1 MYWCC
6 LFRGEVL
13 FVVDFV
19 TTSDDVRYHCNIM
32 LSTAPGGS
40 TVQCV
45 AGGSLVKLLYLLMLK
60 SHSECVLL
68 VLLTLLLV
76 ALSLTVYRNVV

>member
-1 MYWCC
+1 